1 MEENKVIWP
10 GWEVVRKI
18 GSGSF
23 GSVYEIRRDVF
34 GREERAALKVLSI
47 PENREEIDELYSDG
61 YDEESIT
68 THYKEYLADIVR
80 EYSLMLEMKGH
91 TNVVYCDDVKYVQH
105 EDGIGWDVFIKMELL
120 TPLMNK

>member
-1 MEENKVIWP
+1 MENNKVIWP

-80 EYSLMLEMKGH
+80 E
-91 TNVVYCDDVKYVQH
+91 
-105 EDGIGWDVFIKMELL
+105 
-120 TPLMNK
+120 